1 MRRPP
6 DSPHRTDSLDTT
18 WKPVIWTVSISRLS
32 DLLRDITLEYD
43 GLAHIEPIRLGFDDA
58 VQHIHERMAHERC
71 DCVIAAGSNG
81 AYLKSRLSVPV
92 VNVKASGF
100 DVMQALA
107 RARKIAREI
116 GIISYQDTMP
126 ALQEFTRT
134 FGQDIA
140 QRSYTTEEDARAQV
154 NDLKASGI
162 QVIVGAGLIT
172 DLAIEAGLHGVL
184 MYSAASIRQAFDDA
198 LEMIRLFPVEVQRS
212 KGDTLRARYGLHDL
226 RGSSGAME
234 AIRQTVV
241 LYAKSPAT
249 VLISGETGTGKEFI
263 AQAIAH
269 ERTRIPGSTGALRTG
284 HARGSVAHPFIAINC
299 GALTE
304 TLLEAELFGYEEG
317 AFTGARR
324 GGHAGLFET
333 AKNGTVFL
341 DEIGEMPLNLQTRLL
356 RVLEEREI
364 VRVGGTRPVPVQV
377 RVISATHCDLE
388 QRIRAGRFRADLF
401 YRLAVLR
408 VQVPPLRERAGDV
421 LVLAEWCLKNALA
434 AMGARL
440 QPNLHAELQTCA
452 PLLESY
458 FWPGN
463 IRELRNIMER
473 LALFLAAAPLQALTP
488 TLLLQAA
495 PELLR
500 GTTNPATMPDSHSGL
515 ACGASAETGEAIS
528 RGGASRTN
536 QNGASDENGQAGM
549 AGRAGQGK
557 PSQPPSQPT
566 QAAPAESLA
575 QLMLRFDGR
584 REAVADYLGISRT
597 TLWRRLR
604 QPPP

>member
-6 DSPHRTDSLDTT
+6 NSPSNNESADSG

-43 GLAHIEPIRLGFDDA
+43 GLAHIEPIKLGFDDA
-58 VQHIHERMAHERC
+58 VRHIHERMAHERV
-71 DCVIAAGSNG
+71 DAVIAGGSNG
-81 AYLKSRLSVPV
+81 AYLRSRLSIPV
-92 VNVKASGF
+92 INVKVSGF

-107 RARKIAREI
+107 RARKIAPEI

-126 ALQEFTRT
+126 ALQEFTQT
-134 FGQDIA
+134 FGQNIA

-154 NDLKASGI
+154 NDLKALG
-162 QVIVGAGLIT
+162 VKAIVGAGLIT
-172 DLAIEAGLHGVL
+172 DLAIEAGLHGVF

-198 LEMIRLFPVEVQRS
+198 LELIRMAPPEVQRS

-226 RGSSGAME
+226 RGSSSAME

-263 AQAIAH
+263 AQAIHH
-269 ERTRIPGSTGALRTG
+269 ERTRLPALHGAPR
-284 HARGSVAHPFIAINC
+284 HAAHPFIAINC

-324 GGHAGLFET
+324 GGHAGLFE
-333 AKNGTVFL
+333 AARHGTVFL

-364 VRVGGTRPVPVQV
+364 VRVGGTRPIPVQV

-388 QRIRAGRFRADLF
+388 QRIAAGRFRADLY

-408 VQVPPLRERAGDV
+408 VQVPPLRERGNDV
-421 LVLAEWCLKNALA
+421 MVLAEWCLKNALA

-440 QPNLHAELQTCA
+440 HPNLHAELLTCA
-452 PLLESY
+452 PLLCGHG
-458 FWPGN
+458 WPGN

-473 LALFLAAAPLQALTP
+473 LALHLSATPLQALTP
-488 TLLLQAA
+488 TLLQNAA
-495 PELLR
+495 PELTQNS
-500 GTTNPATMPDSHSGL
+500 GKITTQTIAM
-515 ACGASAETGEAIS
+515 
-528 RGGASRTN
+528 
-536 QNGASDENGQAGM
+536 
-549 AGRAGQGK
+549 
-557 PSQPPSQPT
+557 
-566 QAAPAESLA
+566 AAPESLA
-575 QLMLRFDGR
+575 QLLQRFDGK
-584 REAVADYLGISRT
+584 REQLADHLGISRT

-604 QPPP
+604 QAGLG